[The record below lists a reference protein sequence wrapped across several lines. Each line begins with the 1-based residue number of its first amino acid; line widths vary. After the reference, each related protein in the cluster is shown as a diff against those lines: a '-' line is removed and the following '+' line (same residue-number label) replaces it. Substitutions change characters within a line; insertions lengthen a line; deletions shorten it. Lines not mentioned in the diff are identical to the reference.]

1 MFSKV
6 AANPPDVGT
15 FDLPDRVFPAAGRY
29 GVQRAI
35 LDAVSMRRKRC
46 DLCRAPNGKC
56 SSEHH
61 PVSSIGRAMKQNS
74 NEAKQERIAKN
85 TRSGPHKTGGDEAQ

>member
-1 MFSKV
+1 
-6 AANPPDVGT
+6 
-15 FDLPDRVFPAAGRY
+15 
-29 GVQRAI
+29 
-35 LDAVSMRRKRC
+35 MRRKRC

-61 PVSSIGRAMKQNS
+61 PVFIDWQSYEANR

-85 TRSGPHKTGGDEAQ
+85 AARPHKTGGGDEAQ